1 MTGKQGRKTIERQ
14 EMTDTQGGPVVLA
27 AEQVRIMAVGNGAAW
42 RDVVINFFID
52 WKIMASIIAVVV
64 IVSAGIVMLGKM
76 RMVGLF
82 MIILIAPVVGAV
94 ILNIEKL
101 VGVSQNSV
109 DDYQRPAPVSNPFGR
124 G

>member
-1 MTGKQGRKTIERQ
+1 
-14 EMTDTQGGPVVLA
+14 MTDTQGGPVMMA
-27 AEQVRIMAVGNGAAW
+27 AEQVRIMAAGNGTAW

-64 IVSAGIVMLGKM
+64 IVSVGIVMLGKM
-76 RMVGLF
+76 RMVGML
-82 MIILIAPVVGAV
+82 MIILIAPVAGVA

-101 VGVSQNSV
+101 IGWSQNSV
-109 DDYQRPAPVSNPFGR
+109 DSYDRPAPVNNPFGR